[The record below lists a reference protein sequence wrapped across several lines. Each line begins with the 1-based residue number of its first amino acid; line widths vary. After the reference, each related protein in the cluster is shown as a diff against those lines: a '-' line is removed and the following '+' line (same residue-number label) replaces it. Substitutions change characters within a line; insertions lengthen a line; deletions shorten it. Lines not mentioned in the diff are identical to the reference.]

1 MGKSPRTAIRFIVLL
16 GIVSLFADMTYEGA
30 RSVSGPYLAILGAS
44 GTAVGVVAGLGE
56 LVGYGLRLVS
66 GRAADR
72 TGRYWTFTMVG
83 YGVNLF
89 AVPLLALVGSWEMA
103 TALMIAERMGKAI
116 RTPAR
121 DAMLSH
127 AGSDVGRGWAF
138 GVHEALDQGGA
149 VIGPLLVAVILYF
162 RGGYREGFAVL
173 LIPAILSLGV
183 LVAAWRLYPRPR
195 DLERDFGAADLPGFP
210 RVFWLYL
217 AAVSLIAAAFVD
229 FPLIAYHFGK
239 MAVVPPIWIPV
250 SYSIAM
256 GVAALSA
263 LVFGRLFDRRGV
275 IVLVVATLLSML
287 STPLVFWGG
296 FTTSLLGMALWGV
309 GMGTHESVMRAAV
322 AELVSPDRRGSAYG
336 VFNTGYGIAWFL
348 GSALMGFLYDV
359 SINSLIAFS
368 IVAQIAALPVFLL
381 VAKRLPPLRR
391 E

>member
-1 MGKSPRTAIRFIVLL
+1 
-16 GIVSLFADMTYEGA
+16 MTYEGA

-103 TALMIAERMGKAI
+103 TALLIAERMGKAI